1 MTAALG
7 GRYVLAFSGGVR
19 EHTAGLRRRTGDAL
33 GAFNAAVVP
42 DPHTDI
48 SAAGAA
54 ARTTVM
60 HSRKEA
66 VIAGQV
72 RATLGVEPG

>member
-1 MTAALG
+1 
-7 GRYVLAFSGGVR
+7 VLALSGGVE
-19 EHTAGLRRRTGDAL
+19 EHAAGRRRRTEDAFGL
-33 GAFNAAVVP
+33 LRLAIAPAVNTARAP
-42 DPHTDI
+42 DRGTDI

-54 ARTTVM
+54 ARTMVM

-72 RATLGVEPG
+72 RDTLGVEPG